1 MIYGFTDINFN
12 IASSKMNEAG
22 SYLFIPQVNF
32 YLFAFFFFFLDNASH
47 IVLII
52 HSLGLEDNVL
62 VQSCKL
68 KIAIWL

>member
-1 MIYGFTDINFN
+1 MIYGFMDINFN
-12 IASSKMNEAG
+12 IESSSKMREAG

-32 YLFAFFFFFLDNASH
+32 YLFALFFWIMPPH
-47 IVLII
+47 IMLII

-68 KIAIWL
+68 

>member
-32 YLFAFFFFFLDNASH
+32 YFFALFFLDNASPRRAYYSFSRFRRQR
-47 IVLII
+47 V
-52 HSLGLEDNVL
+52 S
-62 VQSCKL
+62 SKL
-68 KIAIWL
+68 

>member
-32 YLFAFFFFFLDNASH
+32 YLFAFFFFFLDNASPH
-47 IVLII
+47 RAYYSFSRFRRQRV
-52 HSLGLEDNVL
+52 S
-62 VQSCKL
+62 SKL
-68 KIAIWL
+68 

>member
-32 YLFAFFFFFLDNASH
+32 YLFAFFFFFFWIMPPH

-68 KIAIWL
+68 KIAI